1 MKKIVVALVAS
12 ISGYSYSDLELST
25 TDIGE
30 IDLKGNKSYCFENDL
45 NYVLNST
52 QSNGETNS
60 KKNLSANLLF

>member
-12 ISGYSYSDLELST
+12 ISAYSYSDLGLST
-25 TDIGE
+25 IDIGE
-30 IDLKGNKSYCFENDL
+30 IDLKGNTSYCIEDDL

-60 KKNLSANLLF
+60 KKI